1 VTVTWSPVPA
11 PDRRAAVLPRALAAA
26 ADMIAPILAD
36 VAITGIRRLVQR
48 GHLGLPV
55 ASVLQRQ
62 LVSPQEL
69 PRARPVTVRA
79 GRAMLDVTVCL
90 AIHADALPAAI

>member
-1 VTVTWSPVPA
+1 M
-11 PDRRAAVLPRALAAA
+11 LPLALAAA

-48 GHLGLPV
+48 GHRGLPL

-62 LVSPQEL
+62 LVSPREL
-69 PRARPVTVRA
+69 PRPDRSP
-79 GRAMLDVTVCL
+79 
-90 AIHADALPAAI
+90 